1 MEEDPDDL
9 AAAFFAAQ
17 AAKEEQKAK
26 LPTEDWVDTIM
37 QLKTAD
43 GTSDQAVNEWLVTTI
58 PTVVSKNK
66 DGEIMLNS
74 SECNCNLLQTDS
86 SINNSVSALTEVQ
99 EDKLHATREKL
110 KQALVQ
116 KLFDQCKT
124 K

>member
-26 LPTEDWVDTIM
+26 LPTEDWVDAIM

-58 PTVVSKNK
+58 PNAVSKNE
-66 DGEIMLNS
+66 DREIMLNS

-86 SINNSVSALTEVQ
+86 SINNNTSALTEAQ

>member
-43 GTSDQAVNEWLVTTI
+43 GTSDQAVNEWLVTTTQ
-58 PTVVSKNK
+58 TVVTKNK

-74 SECNCNLLQTDS
+74 SQCNCNLLQADS
-86 SINNSVSALTEVQ
+86 SMNNNASALKEAQ

>member
-58 PTVVSKNK
+58 PNVVSKNE

-86 SINNSVSALTEVQ
+86 SINNNASALTEAQ